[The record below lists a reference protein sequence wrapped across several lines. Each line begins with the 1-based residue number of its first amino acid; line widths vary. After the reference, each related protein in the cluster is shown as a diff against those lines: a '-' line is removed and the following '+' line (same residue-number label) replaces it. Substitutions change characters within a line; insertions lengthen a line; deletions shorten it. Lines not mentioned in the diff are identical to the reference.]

1 MSGSAREPVNMACPK
16 CGGSMHS
23 FQRSQL
29 FVDQCEECRGFFL
42 DHGEL
47 EGLIDAEGGGWSG
60 QIGPPAGVTDAASAL
75 GGAAMDA
82 ARLHLSRRSG
92 MREER

>member
-47 EGLIDAEGGGWSG
+47 EG
-60 QIGPPAGVTDAASAL
+60 SAL